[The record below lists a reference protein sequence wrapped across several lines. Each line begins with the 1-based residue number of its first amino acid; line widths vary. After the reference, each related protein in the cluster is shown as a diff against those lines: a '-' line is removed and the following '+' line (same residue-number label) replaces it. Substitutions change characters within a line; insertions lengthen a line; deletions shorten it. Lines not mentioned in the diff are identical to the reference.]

1 MWCSGE
7 IVPGPYFL
15 HKSTTPNDWIIRKT
29 KNEATFGLIAKMIA
43 EYSHYFDTEAK
54 KYGFSI
60 CNMDEDFDKQ
70 IDVIEK
76 RLVS

>member
-1 MWCSGE
+1 
-7 IVPGPYFL
+7 
-15 HKSTTPNDWIIRKT
+15 
-29 KNEATFGLIAKMIA
+29 MIA